1 MILLA
6 GYFSVTVLIGVV
18 VGAAT
23 ALLLLTIV
31 ACVCCSWCPLYT
43 KKQPSK
49 NRGGILGRFITNSMS
64 FWI

>member
-49 NRGGILGRFITNSMS
+49 NRGGKLGRFIINCK
-64 FWI
+64 